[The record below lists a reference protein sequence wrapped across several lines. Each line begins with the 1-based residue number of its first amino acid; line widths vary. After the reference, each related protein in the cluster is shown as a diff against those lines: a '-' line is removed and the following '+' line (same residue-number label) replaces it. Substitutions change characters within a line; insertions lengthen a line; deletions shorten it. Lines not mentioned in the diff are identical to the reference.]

1 MTADSEWD
9 TAFSQLES
17 DGVHVVLYP
26 DTASALY
33 IHAKV
38 IDVDGTKAFIGSENF
53 STASLDY
60 NRELGLDHLCA
71 RRFWGRLNSALSG
84 DIANGQLQARP
95 DHCAAPARPR
105 PPPRRLLRPPA
116 HPRRAALR

>member
-9 TAFSQLES
+9 SAFSQLES

-38 IDVDGTKAFIGSENF
+38 IDVDSAKAFIGSENF

-60 NRELGLDHLCA
+60 NRELGLITSSASVL
-71 RRFWGRLNSALSG
+71 GPLNSALSG
-84 DIANGQLQARP
+84 DISNGQLQPRP
-95 DHCAAPARPR
+95 GSRRRLRPR
-105 PPPRRLLRPPA
+105 PRHRR
-116 HPRRAALR
+116 RRQRILHGGLHSDR